1 VTDYNSLAQSITLYM
16 SRAAEKLRRQQSYAG
31 SVYIFIRTSPFKEN
45 ERFYS
50 NGRTISMPSPT
61 DDTRKLVNVALW
73 GLKQIYVP
81 NLGYA
86 KAGVMLG
93 ELVAAQGIQTDLFST
108 QKNTPKSDRLMAML
122 DSINKKMGKESI
134 KLASEGFSRPWKM
147 KQGNKSPC
155 YTTDWDDNIQALDLE
170 Q

>member
-1 VTDYNSLAQSITLYM
+1 M
-16 SRAAEKLRRQQSYAG
+16 
-31 SVYIFIRTSPFKEN
+31 
-45 ERFYS
+45 
-50 NGRTISMPSPT
+50 
-61 DDTRKLVNVALW
+61 
-73 GLKQIYVP
+73 P

-86 KAGVMLG
+86 KAGIMLG
-93 ELVAAQGIQTDLFST
+93 ELVAAQGIQTDLFSS

-155 YTTDWDDNIQALDLE
+155 YTTNWDDNIQALDLE